1 MIELNIEGI
10 EAVRKRFARLVPEVK
25 EQALNKLAQVAFDKA
40 QQQADT
46 HTQTGALKRSL
57 GLRPGGED
65 AWVIDHN
72 LQVAPHALFAHWGTR
87 AHDIRPRDRKALRWT
102 GGQGGDTH
110 YIFARFVHHPGY
122 AGDPWL
128 VTAAEE
134 AVRQFD
140 AIVRDIQGG

>member
-25 EQALNKLAQVAFDKA
+25 EQALNKLAQVAFDTA

-57 GLRPGGED
+57 DLLPEDED
-65 AWVIDHN
+65 AWIVRHD
-72 LQVAPHALFAHWGTR
+72 LQAAPHALFVHWGTR

-110 YIFARFVHHPGY
+110 YIFARFVRHPGY

-134 AVRQFD
+134 AIRQFD

>member
-25 EQALNKLAQVAFDKA
+25 EQVLEELATVAHETAELQV
-40 QQQADT
+40 DT
-46 HTQTGALKRSL
+46 HFRDGDLGDSLDKRKES
-57 GLRPGGED
+57 END
-65 AWVIDHN
+65 WIIDHN
-72 LQVAPHALFAHWGTR
+72 LQVAPHALFVHWGTR

-134 AVRQFD
+134 AIRQFD